1 MNWEWWVTEKS
12 FFFCVVHPL
21 MSVVSDMKD
30 RMRMRKNMHQSV
42 AWTREAPAE
51 PPDGKAWRDRAGYME
66 VDEDDPILDY
76 RVGRALRAFVG
87 RKPFNRDH

>member
-1 MNWEWWVTEKS
+1 MGGLFVGELTS
-12 FFFCVVHPL
+12 GG
-21 MSVVSDMKD
+21 SDMKD

-42 AWTREAPAE
+42 SWAREAPAE
-51 PPDGKAWRDRAGYME
+51 PPDGKAWRTRAGYME
-66 VDEDDPILDY
+66 VDEEDPILDH

>member
-1 MNWEWWVTEKS
+1 MGELTS
-12 FFFCVVHPL
+12 DD
-21 MSVVSDMKD
+21 SDMKD

-42 AWTREAPAE
+42 SWTREAPAE
-51 PPDGKAWRDRAGYME
+51 PPDGKAWRTRAGYME
-66 VDEDDPILDY
+66 VDEEDPILDH